1 MDAYSAI
8 GASALLRDAKRHRR
22 SCNTHEDA
30 HKTKKRSAVHLSPL
44 SQSAPELHLL
54 LLRRDPTRV
63 SSEAIARRSDPTWR
77 DILQPT
83 ERVIV
88 DCVLYRRAPLTAE
101 ESSGAS
107 VELEGPS
114 HDASVLDHPDP
125 SVQPELILRVD
136 DLAVDAFTEIDLA
149 TESLSDEDLDVDV

>member
-8 GASALLRDAKRHRR
+8 GASALPRDAKRHRR

-44 SQSAPELHLL
+44 SHSAPKPYL
-54 LLRRDPTRV
+54 LLRDPARV
-63 SSEAIARRSDPTWR
+63 SSEGTARRSDPTWR

-88 DCVLYRRAPLTAE
+88 DGVLYRRAPLTAE

-125 SVQPELILRVD
+125 SVQPEIILRVD
-136 DLAVDAFTEIDLA
+136 DLAVDAFTKIDFA

>member
-30 HKTKKRSAVHLSPL
+30 QKTKKRSAVHLSPL
-44 SQSAPELHLL
+44 SQSAPEPYL

-63 SSEAIARRSDPTWR
+63 SSEATARRSDPTWR

-88 DCVLYRRAPLTAE
+88 DRVLYRRAPWTAE
-101 ESSGAS
+101 ENGALQSSSKGRRTTP
-107 VELEGPS
+107 LF
-114 HDASVLDHPDP
+114 
-125 SVQPELILRVD
+125 LIIPTHLC
-136 DLAVDAFTEIDLA
+136 
-149 TESLSDEDLDVDV
+149 SLSLFFGWTTLQ